1 MPIAILFSMETPHD
15 RPRES
20 RLAALF
26 SPQGRL
32 RRTSFL
38 GRSVLITAS
47 FAGFF
52 WAVEG
57 LVGRPA
63 TLVLY
68 PPFLAALYVV
78 AVRRL
83 HDFGKSAP
91 RLLLLAIP
99 VLGPLW
105 LLLEFLFRK
114 GNTGENRFG
123 TDPRTNRRDYMVVP
137 PPAEPRT
144 VNDVTR
150 LNPVTVDRVV
160 APRSVSELQEAIR
173 STSGPISV
181 GGGRFSMGGQIA
193 SPGSL
198 HLDLRNLNHVL
209 DFSPAKRTIRV
220 QAGIRWC
227 DVQKFVDPHDL
238 SVRIMQSYANMTVG
252 GSLSVNCHG
261 RYVGLGPI
269 ILSVRSVSVVLPDG
283 ERAELSPTL
292 RPELFYGVIGGYGG
306 LGVIAE
312 AELELT
318 ANDRVER
325 HSEKVGVEDYPAHFR
340 RTAWEPVAAA
350 FHNADLYPPD
360 YTRLRSVTW
369 TPTRRPVTQPRR
381 LMRPRSAYPLH
392 RYLMWSV
399 ANLPFGKW
407 RREHLIE
414 PLVNLRRVVHWRNY
428 EAGYDTGEVEPSSRT
443 RSTYALQEYFVPV
456 AHFGDFVPRMA
467 EILKRHRVNV
477 LNVSVR
483 HAVADPGSTLAW
495 AREEVFAFVLYHQ
508 QGVQGSDREAVGVWT
523 RELIDAALDLGGS
536 YYLPYQVHATSEQF
550 HRAYPRAKELFALK
564 RRIDPDFRLRNAI
577 WDKYYAPSVEV
588 PETEGSEFHA
598 VYATPAGAD
607 RFYRFLQNVFH
618 LYPEDRFQM
627 LIKET
632 LAAYSTDEAIYSCLQ
647 RELPNIKPFLA
658 DLTYA
663 IPALRKQKREMT
675 KQTLELLGGLRQVE
689 GYVEIGTTG
698 RYLSELG
705 KHIRFYGR
713 NILVNDAAP
722 TNSPADILERGRLAK
737 RGEFL
742 PLDNYGPLDPREI
755 ADASIDL
762 VTCYIGLHHA
772 PPDRLDGFVR
782 SIARVLR
789 PGGIFILRDHDV
801 RTPDLDVLVR
811 LAHTVFNA
819 GLGIPWAQNQ
829 AELRDFAPMQRW
841 IDALAAAGLTASGK
855 RLLQAN
861 DPTDNTLMA
870 FVKGAAPVL
879 AVPAAP
885 RPGFLKNASLIAL
898 LSLAMVTGAQ
908 ARQDP
913 PPQVATPA
921 DQRRGEEQTLLTFPE
936 WFLVFSPGE
945 LADFIRSEA
954 PSEFPY
960 VGHIRQYWQSYRAVT
975 RATQGKYPFNGEYH
989 TMMAVI
995 GASTTIEYGLKSG
1008 YETVF
1013 GRLTEA
1019 TRLHGMTAEDHY
1031 AAKVAR
1037 DYVDFIRVDPW
1048 YLYDFVGSLKG
1059 LWSETDL
1066 VGQDLLRKWE
1076 RKYALTTEYLAKAG
1090 YGWVIKKLTQAS
1102 FDKPVHQTGVV
1113 VERPGAGRS
1122 FALLPRYEPFTA
1134 AAATMAKEGVEFL
1147 EVAGNRS
1154 VILVS
1159 ARVPS
1164 GWQPSEEST
1173 KILFEQPILTKPGEK
1188 RVALTL
1194 PVAALS
1200 TVLRSLSRAPCRI
1213 EHVFDY

>member
-1 MPIAILFSMETPHD
+1 MEKTV
-15 RPRES
+15 
-20 RLAALF
+20 F

-38 GRSVLITAS
+38 GRAVLIAAG
-47 FAGFF
+47 FAGLF
-52 WAVEG
+52 WAVDD
-57 LVGRPA
+57 LVGRPV

-78 AVRRL
+78 TLRRL
-83 HDFGKSAP
+83 HDVGKSAP
-91 RLLLLAIP
+91 WLLLLAIP

-105 LLLEFLFRK
+105 LLLELLFRK
-114 GNTGENRFG
+114 GNEGENRFG
-123 TDPRTNRRDYMVVP
+123 ADPRTNRRDYMGVP
-137 PPAEPRT
+137 APDEPRT

-198 HLDLRNLNHVL
+198 HLDLRNLNRVL
-209 DFSPAKRTIRV
+209 DFSPANRTIRV

-227 DVQKFVDPHDL
+227 DIQNFIDPHDL
-238 SVRIMQSYANMTVG
+238 SIRIMQSYANMTVG

-269 ILSVRSVSVVLPDG
+269 ILSVRSVAVVLPDG
-283 ERAELSPTL
+283 ERIEVSPTL

-312 AELELT
+312 AELDLT

-325 HSEKVGVEDYPAHFR
+325 HSEKVAVEDYPGHFR
-340 RTAWEPVAAA
+340 RTAWEPVAAS

-369 TPTRRPVTQPRR
+369 TPTRRSVTQPRR
-381 LMRPRSAYPLH
+381 LMRPRSSYPLH

-428 EAGYDTGEVEPSSRT
+428 EAGYDAGEVEPSSRL

-456 AHFGDFVPRMA
+456 ARFGDFVPRLA

-483 HAVADPGSTLAW
+483 HAVADPGSYLAW

-508 QGVQGSDREAVGVWT
+508 QGVQGADREAVGVWT

-536 YYLPYQVHATSEQF
+536 YYLPYQMHATPGQF
-550 HRAYPRAKELFALK
+550 HRAYPRAKELFSLK
-564 RRIDPDFRLRNAI
+564 RRLDPTFRLRNAI
-577 WDKYYAPSVEV
+577 WDKYYAPTVEI
-588 PETEGSEFHA
+588 PAAADSEFHS
-598 VYATPAGAD
+598 VFATPAGAD

-618 LYPEDRFQM
+618 LYPENRFQV
-627 LIKET
+627 LIKES
-632 LAAYSTDEAIYSCLQ
+632 LAAYSTDEAIYASLQ
-647 RELPNIKPFLA
+647 RELPKIKPFLA

-675 KQTLELLGGLRQVE
+675 RQTLELLGGLRQIE
-689 GYVEIGTTG
+689 GYIEIGTTG

-705 KHIRFYGR
+705 KHIRFHGR
-713 NILVNDAAP
+713 NILVNDVAP
-722 TNSPADILERGRLAK
+722 TNSPTDILERGRLRK

-742 PLDNYGPLDPREI
+742 PLDNYRPLDPQEI
-755 ADASIDL
+755 PDASIDL

-789 PGGIFILRDHDV
+789 PGGVFILRDHDV
-801 RTPDLDVLVR
+801 RTSDLDALVR

-861 DPTDNTLMA
+861 DPTDNTLMS
-870 FVKGAAPVL
+870 FVKGETPVAAAPV
-879 AVPAAP
+879 PP
-885 RPGFLKNASLIAL
+885 RPGLLKNAVLIAL
-898 LSLAMVTGAQ
+898 LSLAMIRGAQ
-908 ARQDP
+908 AREEP
-913 PPQVATPA
+913 APQVFTPREH
-921 DQRRGEEQTLLTFPE
+921 RRGEDQTFLTYPE
-936 WFLVFSPGE
+936 WFLVFSPAE
-945 LADFIRSEA
+945 YADFVRSGV

-960 VGHIRQYWQSYRAVT
+960 YGHLRQFWQSYRAVT
-975 RATQGKYPFNGEYH
+975 RATQGRYPFNAEYH
-989 TMMAVI
+989 TMIVVI
-995 GASTTIEYGLKSG
+995 GASTTIEYGLKLG
-1008 YETVF
+1008 YETVI

-1019 TRLHGMTAEDHY
+1019 TRLHGGTAEDRY
-1031 AAKVAR
+1031 AAKVAQ

-1048 YLYDFVGSLKG
+1048 YLYDFVGKLKG

-1066 VGQDLLRKWE
+1066 VGHDLLRKWE

-1102 FDKPVHQTGVV
+1102 FDKPVPETAVV
-1113 VERPGAGRS
+1113 VERPSAAAS
-1122 FALLPRYEPFTA
+1122 VELIPRYEAFTA
-1134 AAATMAKEGVEFL
+1134 AAIALAREGAEFR
-1147 EVAGNRS
+1147 EIAGNRS
-1154 VILVS
+1154 VILVT
-1159 ARVPS
+1159 ALVPS
-1164 GWQPSEEST
+1164 DWRPSEPST
-1173 KILFEQPILTKPGEK
+1173 GILFEQPILTKPGEK

-1194 PVAALS
+1194 PVTALS
-1200 TVLRSLSRAPCRI
+1200 PLLRSLSAPPCRV